1 VPLINRIQILHFF
14 FIIFATK
21 IKKMSAIKI
30 SNIIYKGWKN
40 TIEISNLDIKV
51 LVVPE
56 IGRIM
61 YYGFLDGQ
69 NIFYENEQLEGIQFN
84 TGEYYKEK
92 DIKKAPNLG
101 GNRVLP
107 CSEEY
112 FDRLTGSRHLPDPF
126 INASVYETILLK
138 NGVLLIS
145 PLSELLGIQIE
156 RSITISENGTGVT
169 IEQKLIKKIAAKN
182 AILEKI
188 PLTIWSLSKIKIP
201 NISYLP
207 IDSNSIFNA
216 GFFISKW
223 PDAKN
228 NADINTFVNNGVL
241 ELKSSEDLP
250 QKVGADSK
258 NWVAG
263 YVDDSL
269 FIEEFNFDTQTLYP
283 DGGTSVTLFGN
294 SVFSELECLSPE
306 KNLRIGESICYD
318 LHWSLLKVKDKKEVY
333 SILQGLKETNYEPSF

>member
-1 VPLINRIQILHFF
+1 MSKI
-14 FIIFATK
+14 K
-21 IKKMSAIKI
+21 IKKIA
-30 SNIIYKGWKN
+30 YKGWEN
-40 TIEISNLDIKV
+40 AIEITNLEIKI

-61 YYGFLDGQ
+61 HFSFLDRQ
-69 NIFYENEQLEGIQFN
+69 NIFYENEQLEGTQLN
-84 TGEYYKEK
+84 TGEYFTENN
-92 DIKKAPNLG
+92 IKQAPNLG

-112 FDRLTGSRHLPDPF
+112 FDSLTGSRHLPDPF
-126 INASVYETILLK
+126 INASAYKTMLLK
-138 NGVLLIS
+138 NGVLFIS
-145 PLSELLGIQIE
+145 PISELLGIQIE
-156 RSITISENGTGVT
+156 RSITISENGTGV
-169 IEQKLIKKIAAKN
+169 IIKQKLTKKTAAKN

-188 PLTIWSLSKIKIP
+188 PLTIWSLSKIKTP
-201 NISYLP
+201 NVSYLP
-207 IDSNSIFNA
+207 IDTNSIFST
-216 GFFISKW
+216 GFLISKW
-223 PDAKN
+223 PDSKN
-228 NADINTFVNNGVL
+228 NADVNTFVNNGIL

-294 SVFSELECLSPE
+294 SLFSELECLSPE
-306 KNLRIGESICYD
+306 NKLRVGESICYD
-318 LHWSLLKVKDKKEVY
+318 LHWSLLKVKDKKEVH
-333 SILQGLKETNYEPSF
+333 SILQNLKVR

>member
-1 VPLINRIQILHFF
+1 
-14 FIIFATK
+14 
-21 IKKMSAIKI
+21 MSTIKI
-30 SNIIYKGWKN
+30 NKIAYKGWKN
-40 TIEISNLDIKV
+40 AVEITNSEIKI

-61 YYGFLDGQ
+61 HFGFLDGQ
-69 NIFYENEQLEGIQFN
+69 NIFYENKQLEGIQLN
-84 TGEYYKEK
+84 TGEYFKENN
-92 DIKKAPNLG
+92 IKQAPNFG

-112 FDRLTGSRHLPDPF
+112 FDSLTGSRHIPDPF
-126 INASVYETILLK
+126 INASAYKTILLK

-156 RSITISENGTGVT
+156 RRITLSENGTDVS
-169 IEQKLIKKIAAKN
+169 IKQKLSKKNAAKN
-182 AILEKI
+182 TILEKI

-201 NISYLP
+201 NVSYLP
-207 IDSNSIFNA
+207 IDTNSIFKA
-216 GFFISKW
+216 GFLIPKW
-223 PDAKN
+223 PDSKN
-228 NADINTFVNNGVL
+228 NANINTAINKGIL

-263 YVDDSL
+263 YVDNSL
-269 FIEEFNFDTQTLYP
+269 FIEEFNFETQTLYP

-294 SVFSELECLSPE
+294 SLFSELECLSPE
-306 KNLRIGESICYD
+306 KKLQIGESICYD
-318 LHWSLLKVKDKKEVY
+318 LHWSLLKVKDKKEVH
-333 SILQGLKETNYEPSF
+333 SILQSLKVK

>member
-1 VPLINRIQILHFF
+1 
-14 FIIFATK
+14 
-21 IKKMSAIKI
+21 MSTIKI
-30 SNIIYKGWKN
+30 NKIAYKGWKN
-40 TIEISNLDIKV
+40 AVEITNSEIKI

-61 YYGFLDGQ
+61 HFGFLDGQ
-69 NIFYENEQLEGIQFN
+69 NIFYENKQLEGIQLN
-84 TGEYYKEK
+84 TGEYFTENN
-92 DIKKAPNLG
+92 IKQAPNFG

-112 FDRLTGSRHLPDPF
+112 FDSLTGSRHIPDPF
-126 INASVYETILLK
+126 INASAYKTILLK

-156 RSITISENGTGVT
+156 RRITLSENGTDVS
-169 IEQKLIKKIAAKN
+169 IKQKLSKKNAAKN
-182 AILEKI
+182 TILEKI

-201 NISYLP
+201 NVSYLP
-207 IDSNSIFNA
+207 IDTNSIFKA
-216 GFFISKW
+216 GFLIPKW
-223 PDAKN
+223 PDSKN
-228 NADINTFVNNGVL
+228 NANINTAINRGIL

-263 YVDDSL
+263 YVDNSL
-269 FIEEFNFDTQTLYP
+269 FIEEFNFETQTLYP

-294 SVFSELECLSPE
+294 SLFSELECLSPE
-306 KNLRIGESICYD
+306 KKLQIGESICYD
-318 LHWSLLKVKDKKEVY
+318 LHWSLLKVKDKKEVH
-333 SILQGLKETNYEPSF
+333 SILKSLKVK

>member
-1 VPLINRIQILHFF
+1 
-14 FIIFATK
+14 
-21 IKKMSAIKI
+21 MSTIKI
-30 SNIIYKGWKN
+30 NKIAYKGWKN
-40 TIEISNLDIKV
+40 AVEITNSEIKI

-61 YYGFLDGQ
+61 HFGFLDGQ
-69 NIFYENEQLEGIQFN
+69 NIFYENKQLEGIQLN
-84 TGEYYKEK
+84 TGEYFKENN
-92 DIKKAPNLG
+92 IKQAPNFG

-112 FDRLTGSRHLPDPF
+112 FDSLTGSRHIPDPF
-126 INASVYETILLK
+126 INASAYKTILLK

-156 RSITISENGTGVT
+156 RRITLSENGTDVS
-169 IEQKLIKKIAAKN
+169 IKQKLSKKNAAKN
-182 AILEKI
+182 TILEKI

-201 NISYLP
+201 NVSYLP
-207 IDSNSIFNA
+207 IDTNSIFKA
-216 GFFISKW
+216 GFLIPKW
-223 PDAKN
+223 PDSKN
-228 NADINTFVNNGVL
+228 NANINTAINRGIL

-263 YVDDSL
+263 YVDNSL
-269 FIEEFNFDTQTLYP
+269 FIEEFNFETQTLYP

-294 SVFSELECLSPE
+294 SLFSELECLSPE
-306 KNLRIGESICYD
+306 KKLQIGESICYD
-318 LHWSLLKVKDKKEVY
+318 LHWSLLKVKDKKEVH
-333 SILQGLKETNYEPSF
+333 SILKSLKVK